1 MRTTKK
7 TKTTIDNTYI
17 LCYHYCMVNRR
28 FVEAGY
34 GRADN
39 VVVSRPL
46 RTQPSNVVMSQQ
58 ALRLPPAPARDE
70 PAPNYSGVEGNLL
83 PVSVTCRVETGTLIW

>member
-1 MRTTKK
+1 M
-7 TKTTIDNTYI
+7 IDNTHI
-17 LCYHYCMVNRR
+17 PWYHYCMVNRR
-28 FVEAGY
+28 VVEAGCHR
-34 GRADN
+34 GVDN

-58 ALRLPPAPARDE
+58 ALRLSPAPARDE

-83 PVSVTCRVETGTLIW
+83 PVSVTSRVETGALIW